1 MDHCLLNSSEA
12 RCFGLF
18 VRCLPRRCL
27 ALTTAIGPVV
37 QGVTSASR
45 AGMALDVLL
54 PRAFFR
60 RQVPPLFVVLTAFQ
74 VAESLSV
81 RFNTVRGKCL
91 FLFYWCEDQ

>member
-1 MDHCLLNSSEA
+1 MDHYLLNSSEA
-12 RCFGLF
+12 NCFGLF
-18 VRCLPRRCL
+18 VRCLLRRSR
-27 ALTTAIGPVV
+27 ALKTANGPVV
-37 QGVTSASR
+37 QGVASASR
-45 AGMALDVLL
+45 AGMALDDLL

>member
-1 MDHCLLNSSEA
+1 MDHYLLNSSEA
-12 RCFGLF
+12 NCFGLF
-18 VRCLPRRCL
+18 VRCLPRLCL

-37 QGVTSASR
+37 QGVASASR
-45 AGMALDVLL
+45 AGMALDDLL

-60 RQVPPLFVVLTAFQ
+60 RQVPPLFVVLTAFW